1 GRSELPRPKRRG
13 PSILDEYEGFL
24 SETLESFPD
33 ITAVRLL
40 ELLEAK
46 GFRGKYTIVRERLRE
61 LRPRAPVEPVER
73 FETPAGLQAQMD
85 YSPYTLDF
93 LREGRRR
100 VHAFSYILSYS
111 RRQYVRFVESE
122 DFATTIREHV
132 RAFEHLEGVA
142 RVCLYDNMKVVVMGF
157 DGDEPIYN
165 PRFLAF
171 ATHYGFRPW
180 ACKRRRAKTKGKV
193 ERPFDFIEKN
203 LLNAREFESLEHL
216 NRVTAEWLATKND
229 EREHRTTKR
238 RPIDLWI
245 EERPHLLP
253 LPGRNFDTAEV
264 VYRIVDAEGF
274 VNYRDNSYS
283 A

>member
-1 GRSELPRPKRRG
+1 MNEKTRHEIVRLHLGGASMRSIAAMLGMSRKTVKRVLEEHEEARDGARVRSELPRPKRRG

-111 RRQYVRFVESE
+111 RRQYV
-122 DFATTIREHV
+122 
-132 RAFEHLEGVA
+132 
-142 RVCLYDNMKVVVMGF
+142 
-157 DGDEPIYN
+157 
-165 PRFLAF
+165 
-171 ATHYGFRPW
+171 
-180 ACKRRRAKTKGKV
+180 
-193 ERPFDFIEKN
+193 
-203 LLNAREFESLEHL
+203 
-216 NRVTAEWLATKND
+216 
-229 EREHRTTKR
+229 
-238 RPIDLWI
+238 
-245 EERPHLLP
+245 
-253 LPGRNFDTAEV
+253 
-264 VYRIVDAEGF
+264 
-274 VNYRDNSYS
+274 
-283 A
+283 